1 MPDVDTLFVDLP
13 QKRTVEEDAP
23 FEELIPQD
31 DRKQRTVEE
40 EDALIQELREQN
52 KTLEASTA
60 LLVSQKMKLVLERE
74 DMKIKIKEGEKRLLE
89 SMESRAKREAKF
101 QEEIKR
107 QKTSMNALFQ
117 DLTKSKAECKE
128 LEKML
133 SIAMS
138 EKESL
143 TEESKES
150 KPSINQSDS
159 SSPPSVYSLQAAT
172 EKQKAGDRQK
182 GRWGNIFARR
192 ASPMTPRS
200 MSQKM
205 KDMESENAALKERL
219 IYLQGVH
226 KTEMK
231 RARDTIHSLK
241 TQNEKLQRLQLVN
254 TQNICFEDVPLND
267 DNNDNEEGELVLE
280 VQPSKPLFSSLED
293 DDTTPTLTVTPPRT
307 STSKNTVTPPA
318 STTPTS
324 SSPEISP
331 IGMSRLD
338 FLRLKRRS
346 IEKRWQKT
354 PTSKERLMKEN
365 TAILRNH
372 PVYNGG
378 KGNTGDLNL
387 APSSEAHD

>member
-31 DRKQRTVEE
+31 DSKQRTVEE

-52 KTLEASTA
+52 KTLQASTA

-74 DMKIKIKEGEKRLLE
+74 DMKTKIKEGEKRLLQ

-117 DLTKSKAECKE
+117 DLTKSKSECEK

-133 SIAMS
+133 SIAMG
-138 EKESL
+138 E
-143 TEESKES
+143 KES

-182 GRWGNIFARR
+182 GHWGNIFARR

-226 KTEMK
+226 KTETK

-267 DNNDNEEGELVLE
+267 DNNDNEEGGIVLE

-293 DDTTPTLTVTPPRT
+293 DAATPTLSVTPPRT
-307 STSKNTVTPPA
+307 SASKNAVTPPG
-318 STTPTS
+318 SC
-324 SSPEISP
+324 SPEISP
-331 IGMSRLD
+331 VGMSRLD
-338 FLRLKRRS
+338 FLRLKRRN

-354 PTSKERLMKEN
+354 PPSKERLTKEN

-378 KGNTGDLNL
+378 KHNTGDLNL